1 MRRLSVNWSLGMA
14 AGTAL
19 VLELIVLFFLLR
31 FLRSLGVTSPNYQGI
46 QIPVAAG
53 ISFPATLFLVYGI
66 ERLAGCYPGETAAV
80 YLAAVTGI
88 SLLGLIDDL
97 LGTRDTLGFRGH
109 IRKLLKGE
117 LTTGGLK
124 AVGGGLV
131 ALYTSVML
139 FSTWQD
145 ILINTLLIAL
155 FTNLINL
162 LDLRPGRAIKGFL
175 TVFVILLFATD
186 PELFLFGPVVAAVIA
201 YFPFDL
207 KAKAMMGD
215 SGSNILGF
223 TLGVVCAT
231 GSDMPARLGV
241 LGFLILVHL
250 FTERY
255 SLTEI
260 IERWALL
267 RFLDNLGRGGERRGQ

>member
-1 MRRLSVNWSLGMA
+1 MSVNWSLGVA
-14 AGTAL
+14 TGTAL
-19 VLELIVLFFLLR
+19 VAELVMLFFLLR
-31 FLRSLGVTSPNYQGI
+31 FFRSLGVTSPNYRGV

-53 ISFPATLFLVYGI
+53 ISFSATLFLVYGI
-66 ERLAGCYPGETAAV
+66 ERLAGYYPGEEASV
-80 YLAAVTGI
+80 YLAAVAGL
-88 SLLGLIDDL
+88 SLLGFIDDL

-124 AVGGGLV
+124 AVGGGLI
-131 ALYTSVML
+131 AFYASVML

-145 ILINTLLIAL
+145 ILINTLIIAL

-175 TVFVILLFATD
+175 TAYLILFFATD
-186 PELFLFGPVVAAVIA
+186 TDAFLFGPVLAAVIA

-215 SGSNILGF
+215 SGSNVLGF
-223 TLGVVCAT
+223 TLGVMCAT
-231 GSDMPARLGV
+231 GTSMPVRLGV
-241 LGFLILVHL
+241 LGFLLLTHV

-255 SLTEI
+255 SLTDI